1 MLQESGML
9 GKIIILA
16 MFENEDSIFVQQV
29 AIQYEVW
36 DLREFLQRIW
46 RVGKDEIKLL
56 LAGLQEAEHIATNQ
70 KILVF
75 AQLLETLA
83 DEVGVVAVC
92 LYADDALATSG
103 NEFQRDAARTG
114 KEVEGGCI
122 LKIDVTL
129 QNIKDILLCKICCWA
144 RLERTWNVEMATFIL
159 SCYDSHFIYFE
170 LITYYF
176 ELGTLSFELYD

>member
-1 MLQESGML
+1 
-9 GKIIILA
+9 

-36 DLREFLQRIW
+36 NLRKFLQRVW

-92 LYADDALATSG
+92 LHADDALATSG
-103 NEFQRDAARTG
+103 NEFQRDRGRTIIA
-114 KEVEGGCI
+114 KP
-122 LKIDVTL
+122 
-129 QNIKDILLCKICCWA
+129 
-144 RLERTWNVEMATFIL
+144 
-159 SCYDSHFIYFE
+159 
-170 LITYYF
+170 
-176 ELGTLSFELYD
+176 

>member
-36 DLREFLQRIW
+36 DLREFFQGVRW
-46 RVGKDEIKLL
+46 VGKDEIKLL

-129 QNIKDILLCKICCWA
+129 QNIKDILLCKICCRA
-144 RLERTWNVEMATFIL
+144 RLERTWNVEMATLIL
-159 SCYDSHFIYFE
+159 SCYDSHIFTLNLL
-170 LITYYF
+170 LI
-176 ELGTLSFELYD
+176 TLSFEL

>member
-1 MLQESGML
+1 MF

-16 MFENEDSIFVQQV
+16 MLENEDSIFVQQV

-36 DLREFLQRIW
+36 NLRKFLQRVW
-46 RVGKDEIKLL
+46 WVGKDEIKLL

-92 LYADDALATSG
+92 FYADDALATSG

-114 KEVEGGCI
+114 KEVEGVWLLKGAFVEQSVVKKI
-122 LKIDVTL
+122 L
-129 QNIKDILLCKICCWA
+129 QY
-144 RLERTWNVEMATFIL
+144 LETE
-159 SCYDSHFIYFE
+159 
-170 LITYYF
+170 
-176 ELGTLSFELYD
+176 GK

>member
-1 MLQESGML
+1 
-9 GKIIILA
+9 
-16 MFENEDSIFVQQV
+16 MFENEDAIFVQKIT
-29 AIQYEVW
+29 IQNEVW
-36 DLREFLQRIW
+36 NFREFLQSVGWI
-46 RVGKDEIKLL
+46 GKDEIKLL
-56 LAGLQEAEHIATNQ
+56 LAGSQKTEHIATNQ

-92 LYADDALATSG
+92 FYADDALATSG

-129 QNIKDILLCKICCWA
+129 QNIKDILLCKICCRA
-144 RLERTWNVEMATFIL
+144 RLERTWNVEMATLIL
-159 SCYDSHFIYFE
+159 SCYDSHIF
-170 LITYYF
+170 
-176 ELGTLSFELYD
+176 TLNLLL

>member
-1 MLQESGML
+1 MLQEPWML

-16 MFENEDSIFVQQV
+16 MLENEDSIFVQQV

-36 DLREFLQRIW
+36 DLRKFLQRVW
-46 RVGKDEIKLL
+46 RIGKDEIKLL

-129 QNIKDILLCKICCWA
+129 QNIKDILLCKICCRA
-144 RLERTWNVEMATFIL
+144 RLERTWNVEMATLIL
-159 SCYDSHFIYFE
+159 SCYDSHIFTLNLL
-170 LITYYF
+170 LI
-176 ELGTLSFELYD
+176 TLSFEL